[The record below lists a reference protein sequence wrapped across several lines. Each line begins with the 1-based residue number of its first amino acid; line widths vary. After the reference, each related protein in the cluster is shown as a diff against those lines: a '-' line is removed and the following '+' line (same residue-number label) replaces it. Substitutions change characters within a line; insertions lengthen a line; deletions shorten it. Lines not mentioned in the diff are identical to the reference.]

1 MSVAIVTGA
10 SRGLGEALATGLAR
24 DGWSLVVDGRD
35 QTTLDAAATASAPRR
50 QTVCGWSPGSAT
62 SPMTSTAAS

>member
-24 DGWSLVVDGRD
+24 AGWSLVVDGRD
-35 QTTLDAAATASAPRR
+35 ADDAGGRR
-50 QTVCGWSPGSAT
+50 
-62 SPMTSTAAS
+62 